1 MTDGTVPKEISM
13 LGYDNPGMREEE
25 EEEEEEKKKTEKPPK
40 NVFVKKGTCTTCT

>member
-13 LGYDNPGMREEE
+13 LGYDNPGMREEK
-25 EEEEEEKKKTEKPPK
+25 EEEKKKTEKPAK

>member
-25 EEEEEEKKKTEKPPK
+25 EEKKTEKPPQ